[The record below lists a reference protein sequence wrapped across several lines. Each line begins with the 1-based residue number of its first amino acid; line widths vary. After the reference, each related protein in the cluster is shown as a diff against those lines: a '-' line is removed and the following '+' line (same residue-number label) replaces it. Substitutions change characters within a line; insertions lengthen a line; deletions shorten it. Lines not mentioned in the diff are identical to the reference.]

1 MRLAHH
7 AHTYCALRFR
17 RGAFLGLEHAKQAQ
31 MNVKRFI
38 AEVIEQMLS
47 VGFNTCACSPVEHLR
62 TFQKAALRRGDIE
75 SVSNKHGPLIKRG
88 SMYCMSLRHLLES
101 RAGVS
106 PGREANHSIG
116 RKRQVAALR
125 KSMFDQETDLNLL
138 EKCHRQAAPRLRQ
151 PFRHFPQASHTGWAA
166 TIGVDDIR

>member
-38 AEVIEQMLS
+38 AEAIEQMLS
-47 VGFNTCACSPVEHLR
+47 VGFNTCASSPVEHPR

-75 SVSNKHGPLIKRG
+75 AVSNKHGPLIKRG
-88 SMYCMSLRHLLES
+88 SMYCVSLRHFLES
-101 RAGVS
+101 RAGIRRR
-106 PGREANHSIG
+106 REANHSIG

-125 KSMFDQETDLNLL
+125 KSMFEEATDLDML
-138 EKCHRQAAPRLRQ
+138 EECHRQAAPRLRQ
-151 PFRHFPQASHTGWAA
+151 PFRHFPQASHIGWAS